1 LNFRNREWSEELA
14 AEGEANEDEMS
25 ENENNQISAPVQS
38 ITKNAPNFLNRETV
52 RNEVSFKS
60 PLRKVESM
68 NKQKEALS
76 PKFGDPLH

>member
-1 LNFRNREWSEELA
+1 
-14 AEGEANEDEMS
+14 
-25 ENENNQISAPVQS
+25 VQS

-52 RNEVSFKS
+52 RNEGSFKS

-68 NKQKEALS
+68 NKQRLS